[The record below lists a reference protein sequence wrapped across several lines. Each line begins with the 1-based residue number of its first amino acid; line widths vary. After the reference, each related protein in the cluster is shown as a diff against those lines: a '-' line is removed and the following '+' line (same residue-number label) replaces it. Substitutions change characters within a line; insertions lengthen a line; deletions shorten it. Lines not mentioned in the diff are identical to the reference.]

1 MTAELT
7 PADVDLLTGRSYAT
21 LVTVNPDGSPQA
33 SITWIDAA
41 EGLVLV
47 NTAEGR
53 VKARNLHRN
62 PRAAVLVTRE
72 GDPYDWISIT
82 GTVVG
87 TVGPE
92 EGLAHIDTLS
102 RRYDGKPWEPVAGQE
117 RVIFRIRPDRIVR
130 YA

>member
-1 MTAELT
+1 MTARLT
-7 PADVDLLTGRSYAT
+7 PADVELLTGRSYAT
-21 LVTVNPDGSPQA
+21 LVTVNPDGSPHA

-41 EGLVLV
+41 DGLVLV

-53 VKARNLHRN
+53 VKARNLRRN
-62 PRAAVLVTRE
+62 PRVAVLVTRE

-87 TVGPE
+87 TAGPQ
-92 EGLAHIDTLS
+92 EGLAHIDALS
-102 RRYDGKPWEPVAGQE
+102 RRYDGEPWEPVEGQE
-117 RVIFRIRPDRIVR
+117 RVVFRIRPDRIVR

>member
-1 MTAELT
+1 MADLT
-7 PADVDLLTGRSYAT
+7 PSDVEFLTGRSYAT
-21 LVTVNPDGSPQA
+21 LATMNADGSPQA

-53 VKARNLHRN
+53 VKARNLHRD
-62 PRAAVLVTRE
+62 PHAAVLVTRE
-72 GDPYDWISIT
+72 GDAYDWISIT
-82 GTVVG
+82 GTVVEA
-87 TVGPE
+87 VGEPE
-92 EGLAHIDTLS
+92 ALEHIDALS
-102 RRYDGKPWEPVAGQE
+102 RRYDGKPWNPVEGQA

>member
-1 MTAELT
+1 MADLT
-7 PADVDLLTGRSYAT
+7 PTDVELLTGRNYAT
-21 LVTVNPDGSPQA
+21 LATMNADGSPQA

-41 EGLVLV
+41 DGLVLV

-53 VKARNLHRN
+53 VKARNLHRD
-62 PRAAVLVTRE
+62 PHVAVLVTR
-72 GDPYDWISIT
+72 DQDAYDWISIT

-87 TVGPE
+87 AVGEPE
-92 EGLAHIDTLS
+92 ALAHIDALS
-102 RRYDGKPWEPVAGQE
+102 RRYDDEPWNPVEGQT